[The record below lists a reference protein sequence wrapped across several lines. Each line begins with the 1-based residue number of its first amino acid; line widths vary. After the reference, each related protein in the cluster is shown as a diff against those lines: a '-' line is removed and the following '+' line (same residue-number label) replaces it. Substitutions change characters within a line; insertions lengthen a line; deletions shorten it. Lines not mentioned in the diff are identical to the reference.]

1 MLNQM
6 ILVGRLTRDVEV
18 HKSESGMS
26 VATISLAIPRPYK
39 NNDGEQ
45 ETDFIDCTAFD
56 SVAENTSEYCN
67 KGDIVGIKGKI
78 QSRIVENESGRQNT
92 IDIIAEKI
100 TFISSIQ
107 KHEQEKTDEA
117 T

>member
-1 MLNQM
+1 MLNRM

-45 ETDFIDCTAFD
+45 ETDFIDCTSFD

-100 TFISSIQ
+100 TFLSSRQ
-107 KHEQEKTDEA
+107 KDEQEKTDEA
-117 T
+117 R